1 MFKKT
6 LTAVVATSALMTAG
20 LALADKPGAGWITIE
35 KAVETA
41 KSKGY
46 TVVWSIEA
54 DDNGYWEG
62 EGKKADGLVYEF
74 RIDGQSGNI
83 LRDQKD

>member
-35 KAVETA
+35 KAIETA

-46 TVVWSIEA
+46 TEVWSIEA

-62 EGKKADGLVYEF
+62 EGRKADGVVYEF
-74 RIDGQSGNI
+74 RIDGQSGNV